1 MIQSTNDHIEN
12 TTRYPSKGSCSLQG
26 PFALTSF
33 PVACLGGFP
42 ELGSDHELRGYAL
55 MSVCLN
61 GSAGSIGFPSQEA
74 AADAYETRTQL
85 TVMFMEGAQ

>member
-1 MIQSTNDHIEN
+1 
-12 TTRYPSKGSCSLQG
+12 
-26 PFALTSF
+26 
-33 PVACLGGFP
+33 
-42 ELGSDHELRGYAL
+42 